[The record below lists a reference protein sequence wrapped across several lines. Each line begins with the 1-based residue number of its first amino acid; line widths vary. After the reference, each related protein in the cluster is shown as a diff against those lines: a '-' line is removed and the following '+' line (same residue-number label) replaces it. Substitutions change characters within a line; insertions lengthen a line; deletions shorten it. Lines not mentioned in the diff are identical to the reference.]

1 MNYRRKLTLST
12 LAFAFGIFGAQHAAA
27 QEYPTKT
34 IRIIVPFSAGGGTDV
49 LARAL
54 AERAAAKWNQSIV
67 IENKP
72 GANGM
77 VAASFVAA
85 APRDGY
91 TLLFSIN
98 SFVLSTLLYEKP
110 TYKLNDFV
118 PVSLVANNFLT
129 FYTSRDIPGNTER
142 EILENMGKRRN
153 TYASFGVGSF
163 AHLYGEL
170 LTKSQKYDMLH
181 VPYKGEV
188 DAVAGL
194 LGGQVDSTFLGPR
207 AALQIV
213 PSGKARV
220 LAVAAPKRIES
231 LPNAPTFTELGLPG
245 LDRGTFLGLLAPVGT
260 PMSAITRWEAVVKEV
275 LLEPAFQARM
285 KVISMEIP
293 PNSSSQEFAKTI
305 DEDVKFW
312 TPLIK
317 SLNLKLD

>member
-1 MNYRRKLTLST
+1 MNYRRQFTLST
-12 LAFAFGIFGAQHAAA
+12 LAIAFGIFGAQQAVA
-27 QEYPTKT
+27 QTYPTKT
-34 IRIIVPFSAGGGTDV
+34 IRIVVPFSAGGGTDV

-54 AERAAAKWNQSIV
+54 AERASAKWNQPIV

-72 GANGM
+72 GANGSI
-77 VAASFVAA
+77 AAAYVAA

-110 TYKLNDFV
+110 IYKLQEFV
-118 PVSLVANNFLT
+118 PVALVANNYLT
-129 FYTSRDIPGNTER
+129 FYTSRAIPGNTER
-142 EILENMGKRRN
+142 EILSSMGKRS
-153 TYASFGVGSF
+153 TSYASFGVGSF

-170 LTKSQKYDMLH
+170 LAKSQKYEMLH

-194 LGGQVDSTFLGPR
+194 IGGQVESTFLGPR

-220 LAVAAPKRIES
+220 FAVAAPNRIES
-231 LPNAPTFTELGLPG
+231 LPNAPTFTELGLTG

-260 PMSAITRWEAVVKEV
+260 PASAITRWEAVVKEV
-275 LLEPAFQARM
+275 LLEPTFRERM
-285 KVISMEIP
+285 KTISMEVP
-293 PNSSSQEFAKTI
+293 SGSSSQEFAKTI